1 MPDVPV
7 SLLDAEYAPTDSTT
21 TSTYS
26 KVRHLLDLQRA
37 LLVSLALVA
46 TSIVG
51 VWSTPM
57 ATAAISSR
65 AAHAQGCATNAEPYP
80 GSRSTDCVALSN
92 DSVFVDHTV
101 VNAKWSLTEDKF
113 GFTNLCAAVTIRNQN
128 KSTYFFNDI
137 NMTLRP
143 PTGSV
148 TVLNFTAKHALEDGF
163 IAPGGVASGNICFDY
178 FGQAGRYVAMYSP
191 RAHSAIRGIWLV
203 NIA

>member
-1 MPDVPV
+1 M
-7 SLLDAEYAPTDSTT
+7 LKRGFLA
-21 TSTYS
+21 
-26 KVRHLLDLQRA
+26 
-37 LLVSLALVA
+37 SLALV
-46 TSIVG
+46 IVSFAG

-65 AAHAQGCATNAEPYP
+65 AAHASGCAANAGTYP

-101 VNAKWSLTEDKF
+101 VSAKWSLTADKF

-143 PTGSV
+143 PTGNV

-163 IAPGGVASGNICFDY
+163 IAPGGVARGNICFDY
-178 FGQAGRYVAMYSP
+178 FGQAGQYVAMYSP
-191 RAHSAIRGIWLV
+191 HARSAIRGIWLV